1 MKKILPIG
9 FLLTL
14 FFSCAIQAEEKV
26 FYPSKKQYAV
36 EDGIQLRL
44 VDVVA
49 SNNRWSVLLITLE
62 AKNLSKDKDEAVKI
76 SDSPASRIHSFKVT
90 DEKGNKF
97 KGLKSVSEGRQ
108 KLFGGE
114 TYKMKVLLFGEETP
128 KSKEI
133 WVILKSDDETKP
145 DYKFVVPRERVR
157 IGNTDL

>member
-1 MKKILPIG
+1 MRKLLAIG
-9 FLLTL
+9 FLSAL
-14 FFSCAIQAEEKV
+14 FCSCAIHAEEKV

-49 SNNRWSVLLITLE
+49 SNARWSVVLITLE
-62 AKNLSKDKDEAVKI
+62 AKNLSKDKDEGVKI
-76 SDSPASRIHSFKVT
+76 SESPAKRISSFTVT

-97 KGLKSVSEGRQ
+97 KGLKTVGDPKR

-114 TYKMKVLLFGEETP
+114 ACQIKALLAGEDTP

-133 WVILKSDDETKP
+133 WVILKSEDETKP
-145 DYKFVVPRERVR
+145 DYKFVVPRDRVR
-157 IGNTDL
+157 VGNPDL

>member
-1 MKKILPIG
+1 
-9 FLLTL
+9 
-14 FFSCAIQAEEKV
+14 
-26 FYPSKKQYAV
+26 
-36 EDGIQLRL
+36 
-44 VDVVA
+44 
-49 SNNRWSVLLITLE
+49 LE
-62 AKNLSKDKDEAVKI
+62 AKNLSKDKDEAVNI
-76 SDSPASRIHSFKVT
+76 SDSPASRISNIQVS

-97 KGLKSVSEGRQ
+97 KGLKSVSEGKQ

-114 TYKMKVLLFGEETP
+114 TYTKKVLLICEQTP

>member
-1 MKKILPIG
+1 MRKLLSIG
-9 FLLTL
+9 FLSAL
-14 FFSCAIQAEEKV
+14 FFSCAINAEEKV

-62 AKNLSKDKDEAVKI
+62 AKNLSKDKDEAVNI
-76 SDSPASRIHSFKVT
+76 SDSPASRISNIQVS

-97 KGLKSVSEGRQ
+97 KGLKSVSEGKQ

-114 TYKMKVLLFGEETP
+114 TYTKKVLLICEQTP

>member
-1 MKKILPIG
+1 MKKLLAIG
-9 FLLTL
+9 FLSVL
-14 FFSCAIQAEEKV
+14 FCSCAIHAEEKV

-49 SNNRWSVLLITLE
+49 SNARWSVVLVTLE
-62 AKNLSKDKDEAVKI
+62 AKNLSKDKDEGVKI
-76 SDSPASRIHSFKVT
+76 SESAARRIHTYAVT

-97 KGLKSVSEGRQ
+97 KSVKTVADGGQ

-114 TYKMKVLLFGEETP
+114 TYRMKVLMFGEQTP

-133 WVILKSDDETKP
+133 WVILKSEDETKP

>member
-1 MKKILPIG
+1 MRKLLAIV
-9 FLLTL
+9 FLSAL
-14 FFSCAIQAEEKV
+14 FCSCAIYAEEKV

-49 SNNRWSVLLITLE
+49 SNARWSVVLITLE
-62 AKNLSKDKDEAVKI
+62 AKNLSKDKNEGVKI
-76 SDSPASRIHSFKVT
+76 SESPASRIHSFKVT

-97 KGLKSVSEGRQ
+97 KGLKSVADGGQ

-114 TYKMKVLLFGEETP
+114 TYKMKVLLAGEETP

-133 WVILKSDDETKP
+133 WVILKSEDETKP
-145 DYKFVVPRERVR
+145 DYKFVVPRDRVR
-157 IGNTDL
+157 IGNPDL